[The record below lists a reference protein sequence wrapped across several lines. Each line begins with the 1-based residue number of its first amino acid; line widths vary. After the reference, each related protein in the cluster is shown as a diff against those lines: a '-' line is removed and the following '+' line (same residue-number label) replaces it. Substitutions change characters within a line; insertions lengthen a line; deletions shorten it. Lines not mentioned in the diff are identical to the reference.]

1 MKPQRWY
8 SWGWG
13 VEITAAAGEPQ
24 GESEH
29 SSKAKAAG
37 RVRAVQPGV
46 NPHPLPRQRQFLRGE
61 GKPKT
66 HWSREEKNNELN
78 GITQDAVGCGAS
90 WPGTVIPKRFQGIE
104 IVSSVA
110 MEEPELVPSHCR
122 CSKGGF
128 CSHSLSPRDHRSHS
142 KPITGTLD
150 LAQPQSLQW
159 LLCLE
164 IAQPLKHISLCSEL
178 FFCPSGSHGR
188 TPRAVGCCGRGVG
201 SPAQMIH

>member
-1 MKPQRWY
+1 M
-8 SWGWG
+8 
-13 VEITAAAGEPQ
+13 EITAAAGEPQ

-46 NPHPLPRQRQFLRGE
+46 NPRPLQRQQHGFSE
-61 GKPKT
+61 VKANPKLIDPE
-66 HWSREEKNNELN
+66 RKNELN
-78 GITQDAVGCGAS
+78 GVTQGAVGCGAS

-128 CSHSLSPRDHRSHS
+128 CSHSLSPRVHRSRS
-142 KPITGTLD
+142 KPVTGTLD

-159 LLCLE
+159 LLCLG

-188 TPRAVGCCGRGVG
+188 TRRAVGCCGRGVG
-201 SPAQMIH
+201 SPAEMIP